1 MPENFRSI
9 KDILSKEPGLK
20 QIREIISEN
29 DVVNDFDK
37 IFPEW
42 KKIVKAT
49 KVYKGCLTL
58 KTENPAWRSELKFK
72 ESEIIKK
79 INDFYNEQRINKIKF
94 SAR

>member
-20 QIREIISEN
+20 HIREIISEN

-42 KKIVKAT
+42 KKIVKAI

-72 ESEIIKK
+72 EAEIIKK
-79 INDFYNEQRINKIKF
+79 INAFYNEQRIIKIKF